1 MTTIAPLMSDV
12 MTLWTAPRTFPDM
25 QEPQAPIARLFNRLA
40 GIYGGRWTSQFQ
52 AAESV
57 NNWERTWSEALA
69 AERLTPQEAA
79 TGLQNCLGMY
89 EWPPSLPE
97 FIKAC
102 RPNLAPENAFQ
113 EAVRGML
120 DRTRGEMGHWTHP
133 AIFWAAVRVGQHD
146 IMHLGYAVMKTR
158 WEAALRDILQQGQW
172 KDIPEVSMALP
183 APGNTQ
189 ADRDAAAKQMRE
201 LGAGAAL
208 DQTGRDPRRWI
219 AKVQQRCADGRKPSP
234 TVLAMLQRATGGA
247 QA

>member
-1 MTTIAPLMSDV
+1 MAPWLSPHPKLEGISLMGH
-12 MTLWTAPRTFPDM
+12 LY
-25 QEPQAPIARLFNRLA
+25 NRLD
-40 GIYGGRWTSQFQ
+40 GMYPNRWR
-52 AAESV
+52 AAFADGQDAIDAWTES
-57 NNWERTWSEALA
+57 WAEAFADEGLV
-69 AERLTPQEAA
+69 PQDIA
-79 TGLQNCLGMY
+79 TGLRNCRRMFD
-89 EWPPSLPE
+89 WPPSLAE
-97 FIKAC
+97 FVRAC
-102 RPNLAPENAFQ
+102 RPHLAPENAFQ

-120 DRTRGEMGHWTHP
+120 DRSRGEKGQWSHP

-158 WEAALRDILQQGQW
+158 WEAALRDILHQGQW

-247 QA
+247 A

>member
-1 MTTIAPLMSDV
+1 MTTVAPLMSDV
-12 MTLWTAPRTFPDM
+12 MTLWTTPRAFTDTP
-25 QEPQAPIARLFNRLA
+25 EPQAPIARLFNRLA
-40 GIYGGRWTSQFQ
+40 GIYGGRWTNQFQ
-52 AAESV
+52 AAEAV
-57 NNWERTWSEALA
+57 NNWERTWAEALA

-120 DRTRGEMGHWTHP
+120 DRTRGEMGMWSHP

-146 IMHLGYAVMKTR
+146 VIHLAYAVLKTR
-158 WEAALRDILQQGQW
+158 WEAALRDILHQGQW
-172 KDIPEVSMALP
+172 KDIPEVSQALP

-189 ADRDAAAKQMRE
+189 ADRDAAATQMRE
-201 LGAGAAL
+201 IGAGAAWG
-208 DQTGRDPRRWI
+208 QQCRDPRGWI
-219 AKVQQRCADGRKPSP
+219 GRLEQARKEGRYLSP
-234 TVLAMLQRATGGA
+234 TVQAMLQRASGGA
-247 QA
+247 A